1 MKLIILKLI
10 IILLVFKI
18 TKQEKIGIINLNFT
32 YIKEDELLKVS
43 IKIGEPSQ
51 NIEMILDL
59 SSERTWVSDIIY
71 LYNNSNKFKTDHFI
85 DSREEGDFS
94 YKGYWSRDTFI
105 LGDTILEKF
114 DFLLVNQIINN
125 NKFKGVLSLGRE
137 YDSKRF
143 SLAYRLSAIS
153 ATFFNSFV
161 IKFFNDKEGELIFG
175 DLTKESKLYYNDINK
190 CKIINKNPLIKWK
203 CMLTHFFI
211 GNVKENKNIQNY
223 EMNQLEY
230 VINDNKNKIKVIDK
244 PVSFESLYNKIYVEN
259 DFMNYLYLNIFSECK
274 IENEEYNSYF
284 ICDKNII
291 SKLPKLN
298 FVLSDVTCLS
308 FSPNILFDCNEN
320 KCISL
325 IQYNKLFPNFSFGI
339 LVLKNFEMIFE
350 YNIPYISFYGKENK
364 YLVKMPNRSGFSFI
378 NLLVYFM
385 IFIILVLLSLIS
397 FIYIMRR
404 KNNKRRKIEKEIYE
418 KF

>member
-32 YIKEDELLKVS
+32 YIKEDELLKVR

-211 GNVKENKNIQNY
+211 GNVKENKNSQNY

-230 VINDNKNKIKVIDK
+230 EINVNKNKIKVIDK

-259 DFMNYLYLNIFSECK
+259 DFMNYLYLNVFSECK
-274 IENEEYNSYF
+274 IEKGEYNSYF
-284 ICDKNII
+284 ICEKNIL
-291 SKLPKLN
+291 SKLPNLN

-325 IQYNKLFPNFSFGI
+325 IQYHKLFPDFSFGI

-364 YLVKMPNRSGFSFI
+364 YLVKMPNRSGFNFI
-378 NLLVYFM
+378 NLLVYFL
-385 IFIILVLLSLIS
+385 IFIIFVLICLIACVY
-397 FIYIMRR
+397 FMRK